1 MSDFIILNNFFSRF
15 SVYGSRYRSAEDDGA
30 KEADSPPRK
39 DRVPLGANE
48 VGEGEEAKGG
58 GVGALSVDGSEWRP
72 LGRRKGEGWWWL
84 MVVDGG
90 GGDSGW
96 RREGWR
102 GAGSSGGE

>member
-15 SVYGSRYRSAEDDGA
+15 SAYGSRYRSAEDDGA

-58 GVGALSVDGSEWRP
+58 GVGALSV
-72 LGRRKGEGWWWL
+72 GRGHN
-84 MVVDGG
+84 VVDDLGPSGGLLGGRKERAGG
-90 GGDSGW
+90 G
-96 RREGWR
+96 
-102 GAGSSGGE
+102 